1 MTHWLTQVFIA
12 LDQLINALL
21 RGWADESLS
30 SRAWR
35 MWVKGKVFGR
45 IFRPLIDVLFVWQSF
60 RLDHCERAYNNE
72 LRRYNSPPEMRGPAS

>member
-1 MTHWLTQVFIA
+1 MHWITQVFIA
-12 LDQLINALL
+12 LDQLANALL

-45 IFRPLIDVLFVWQSF
+45 IFRPIIDVLFVWQSF
-60 RLDHCERAYNNE
+60 RLDHCERAYHNE
-72 LRRYNSPPEMRGPAS
+72 MRRYNSPAEMRTP